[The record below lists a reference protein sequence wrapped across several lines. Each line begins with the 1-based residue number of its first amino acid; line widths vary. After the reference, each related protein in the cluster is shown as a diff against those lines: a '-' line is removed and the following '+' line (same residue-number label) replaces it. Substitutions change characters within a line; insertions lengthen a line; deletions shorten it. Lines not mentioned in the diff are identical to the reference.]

1 MAALLDEISARAEA
15 GRGTPASGTRL
26 EGAGTPILDPSAGLD
41 ATARE
46 ALEGGARA
54 AVRRAGGGLSGS
66 DEPRAEVEPAASC
79 AAGGDSL
86 TASSPADVAGTDVG
100 ASSTEVSQVCS
111 SACWCDGFWKTRETR
126 VPCAEGG
133 VRRKEIRLSSEKSK
147 PAG

>member
-1 MAALLDEISARAEA
+1 MSQRRDLGTGRLDADAEDDSFPPPDVLGRTTARLEPWMAALLEEISARAEA

-66 DEPRAEVEPAASC
+66 DEPRAEAEPAA
-79 AAGGDSL
+79 
-86 TASSPADVAGTDVG
+86 
-100 ASSTEVSQVCS
+100 
-111 SACWCDGFWKTRETR
+111 K
-126 VPCAEGG
+126 
-133 VRRKEIRLSSEKSK
+133 
-147 PAG
+147 